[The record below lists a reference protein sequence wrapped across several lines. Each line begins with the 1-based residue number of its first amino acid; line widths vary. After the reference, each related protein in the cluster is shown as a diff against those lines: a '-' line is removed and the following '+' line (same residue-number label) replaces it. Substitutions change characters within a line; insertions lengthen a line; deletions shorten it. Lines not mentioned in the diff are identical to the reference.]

1 VRDADHHD
9 PTVDAETADDRFDG
23 GRRRRG
29 DEDDARAAEA
39 LQRLGRVLGPG
50 VDGVVRTELGSQ
62 LALVGAPGERDG
74 LEPRRTCVLDAEVS
88 QPADPLNRDEVT
100 GAGAAVPRRVERRDA
115 SVERGR
121 GVDGV
126 ETLGDR
132 RERLHGNRG
141 VLRVAAVERHS
152 RDLAVLTLEELS
164 VTTGVAGETVSAV
177 PAVRRR
183 QLHAVRPETCGRC
196 VDVR

>member
-1 VRDADHHD
+1 VARRPPADRPTVHDEPLQVDPRGFVRDADHHD

-74 LEPRRTCVLDAEVS
+74 LEPRRTCVLDA
-88 QPADPLNRDEVT
+88 
-100 GAGAAVPRRVERRDA
+100 
-115 SVERGR
+115 
-121 GVDGV
+121 
-126 ETLGDR
+126 
-132 RERLHGNRG
+132 
-141 VLRVAAVERHS
+141 
-152 RDLAVLTLEELS
+152 
-164 VTTGVAGETVSAV
+164 
-177 PAVRRR
+177 
-183 QLHAVRPETCGRC
+183 
-196 VDVR
+196 